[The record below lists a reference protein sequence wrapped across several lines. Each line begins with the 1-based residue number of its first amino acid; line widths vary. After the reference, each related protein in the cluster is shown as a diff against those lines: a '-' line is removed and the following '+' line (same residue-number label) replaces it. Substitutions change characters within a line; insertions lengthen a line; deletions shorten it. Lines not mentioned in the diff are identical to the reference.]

1 MSITAIRIQQGTQNR
16 AKPGRYVSRA
26 RIRHALKDR
35 EGREEIPDWMA
46 MTASK
51 PHLMMHAA
59 GLWVIDGAETIIGG
73 A

>member
-1 MSITAIRIQQGTQNR
+1 MTITAVRIQQRTQNR

-59 GLWVIDGAETIIGG
+59 GLWMIDGFERITCAV
-73 A
+73 